1 MAKRL
6 LVEGLDWGVSEG
18 QLMRVFAPF
27 GDLDEAR
34 IAIDWETGR
43 SRGFGY
49 VTFRDSGDAESA
61 IAGLDGQKLAGK
73 TVRVMVAPEQAGVT
87 RTPYRGG
94 DYGHVEGGDNK
105 DAKSTY
111 RNADFDGG
119 KKAAPGDPRTD
130 RKLFRSAD
138 FGYVAREPEVAP
150 KADAATSEKPT
161 AAVAGKASV
170 SPAAAA
176 ASKPAAAAAK
186 GPRRPAADPEDA
198 LDEEEK
204 ANRAKYGGGWKEG
217 SDNEG
222 GVGGGGNTFG

>member
-34 IAIDWETGR
+34 IAMDWETGR

-49 VTFRDSGDAESA
+49 ITFRDSGDAEAA

-73 TVRVMVAPEQAGVT
+73 TLRVMVAPDQGGGAARST
-87 RTPYRGG
+87 YRGG
-94 DYGHVEGGDNK
+94 DYGNVEPGA
-105 DAKSTY
+105 DAKNGPGY

-119 KKAAPGDPRTD
+119 RRPAAGEPRTD

-138 FGYVAREPEVAP
+138 FGYVEREAEPPAAQGKEPAGPAAAHDPARPSA
-150 KADAATSEKPT
+150 
-161 AAVAGKASV
+161 AGKAGG
-170 SPAAAA
+170 A
-176 ASKPAAAAAK
+176 AAAAAK
-186 GPRRPAADPEDA
+186 HPRKGREADPEDA

-204 ANRAKYGGGWKEG
+204 ANRAKYGGWKEG
-217 SDNEG
+217 GENDG
-222 GVGGGGNTFG
+222 GFGGGGNPFG

>member
-49 VTFRDSGDAESA
+49 ITFIDSGDAEAA

-73 TVRVMVAPEQAGVT
+73 TMRVMVAPEQAAVA
-87 RTPYRGG
+87 RAPYRGG
-94 DYGHVEGGDNK
+94 DYGHVEDGK
-105 DAKSTY
+105 DAKEGKSTY

-119 KKAAPGDPRTD
+119 RKSSAGDPRTD

-138 FGYVAREPEVAP
+138 FGYVEREEPPAKAEAP
-150 KADAATSEKPT
+150 T
-161 AAVAGKASV
+161 
-170 SPAAAA
+170 SPASDKPGAASAAPASKAAA
-176 ASKPAAAAAK
+176 QPK
-186 GPRRPAADPEDA
+186 GPRRPAADPEDS

-217 SDNEG
+217 SDNDG

>member
-49 VTFRDSGDAESA
+49 VTFRDSGDAEAA
-61 IAGLDGQKLAGK
+61 ITGLDGQKLTGK
-73 TVRVMVAPEQAGVT
+73 TMRVMVAPEQTTTA

-94 DYGHVEGGDNK
+94 DYGHVEDGK
-105 DAKSTY
+105 DGKDGKSTY

-119 KKAAPGDPRTD
+119 RKPSAGDPRID

-138 FGYVAREPEVAP
+138 FGYVKREEPA
-150 KADAATSEKPT
+150 KADAPSPHANHKAPAATAPT
-161 AAVAGKASV
+161 AKAGAQ
-170 SPAAAA
+170 P
-176 ASKPAAAAAK
+176 K
-186 GPRRPAADPEDA
+186 GPRRPPADPEDS

-204 ANRAKYGGGWKEG
+204 ATRAKYGGGWKEG
-217 SDNEG
+217 GDNDG

>member
-49 VTFRDSGDAESA
+49 ITFRDSGDAEAA

-73 TVRVMVAPEQAGVT
+73 TVRVMVAPEQAAVT

-94 DYGHVEGGDNK
+94 DYGHVEAGAESK
-105 DAKSTY
+105 DAKEGKAAY

-119 KKAAPGDPRTD
+119 RKSPAGEPRTD

-138 FGYVAREPEVAP
+138 FGYVEREPEPAAKVDGAP
-150 KADAATSEKPT
+150 PAAAERPGG
-161 AAVAGKASV
+161 AAPGAPAGKA
-170 SPAAAA
+170 AGAN
-176 ASKPAAAAAK
+176 AK
-186 GPRRPAADPEDA
+186 GPRRPNADPEDA

-217 SDNEG
+217 SDNDG

>member
-18 QLMRVFAPF
+18 QLMRIFAPF

-49 VTFRDSGDAESA
+49 VTFRDSGDAEAA

-73 TVRVMVAPEQAGVT
+73 TVRVMVAPEQAAVT
-87 RTPYRGG
+87 SRTPYRGG
-94 DYGHVEGGDNK
+94 DYGHVEPGAEK
-105 DAKSTY
+105 DGKSTY
-111 RNADFDGG
+111 RNADFDGAH
-119 KKAAPGDPRTD
+119 KTPAELPRID

-138 FGYVAREPEVAP
+138 FGYVDREPEPPAKAEQSAP
-150 KADAATSEKPT
+150 AATEKP
-161 AAVAGKASV
+161 AV
-170 SPAAAA
+170 PAATA
-176 ASKPAAAAAK
+176 KPAAAKAK
-186 GPRRPAADPEDA
+186 GPRRAAPDPEDS

-204 ANRAKYGGGWKEG
+204 ATRAKYGGWKEG
-217 SDNEG
+217 SDNDG